1 MIGAGYNT
9 AGPTLMTC
17 NSSIINSPPC
27 NSDAALETAVCRK
40 FPGKVQVGLAD
51 YVCNAKILR
60 VAIINSVGSR
70 VFHIT
75 GKIISRGKL
84 LHLLNK

>member
-27 NSDAALETAVCRK
+27 NSDTELKTAVSRK
-40 FPGKVQVGLAD
+40 FPGKVQVGLAN

-60 VAIINSVGSR
+60 VATIKSAGPGSSTLQ
-70 VFHIT
+70 V
-75 GKIISRGKL
+75 K
-84 LHLLNK
+84 